1 MKYKLVASDFDD
13 TMVDDNLK
21 IGEKTKRA
29 VKEYVE
35 KGGKFVLC
43 TGRMIS
49 AILPYAR
56 ELGLHG
62 EVVGYQGTVIADID
76 TGKFIKEDK
85 MPYETAVRL
94 LNFAEELGVQAQYY
108 YRDTFVIKEE
118 NELSRMY
125 AKYSFAPPLIVG
137 MDPKEY
143 LIHNKI
149 SPTKVL
155 YLVPPERVKEII
167 AAVNDRF
174 PDEVLANTSKK
185 FVVELVKKG
194 IDKGVAMAYLGEKYG
209 IPKEETVCIGDSL
222 NDVAMLKYAG
232 LAVVVENG
240 SDEAKAYADV
250 IAPPSDR
257 DAVAWVLENLVD

>member
-85 MPYETAVRL
+85 MPYET
-94 LNFAEELGVQAQYY
+94 
-108 YRDTFVIKEE
+108 
-118 NELSRMY
+118 
-125 AKYSFAPPLIVG
+125 PL
-137 MDPKEY
+137 
-143 LIHNKI
+143 
-149 SPTKVL
+149 
-155 YLVPPERVKEII
+155 
-167 AAVNDRF
+167 
-174 PDEVLANTSKK
+174 
-185 FVVELVKKG
+185 
-194 IDKGVAMAYLGEKYG
+194 
-209 IPKEETVCIGDSL
+209 
-222 NDVAMLKYAG
+222 
-232 LAVVVENG
+232 
-240 SDEAKAYADV
+240 
-250 IAPPSDR
+250 
-257 DAVAWVLENLVD
+257 